1 MNVTILLF
9 LFLSQFTGL
18 ISIGSS
24 YMSPAFAIVPLMILL
39 KRKTCKVFILVSM
52 VITLSAVMGWLDY
65 GGKINILELGSRLLL
80 YSYIPIAIVIYK
92 WLEESKI
99 KSQRELVK
107 VLSSIQIVFIPSLI
121 VCLLETFKRFGV
133 PIENIIVAI
142 KTIMIPGRGTYT
154 TATISGFFP
163 EHGLFPPFIY
173 MISGISFLIL
183 YIRMRNG
190 LKLAKVIKMSCYG
203 WIAMGFL
210 HLSGLGYISI
220 AMALSIILI
229 ILTIKVLTRLK
240 LKKAIFVSIIVA
252 ALCIVLIWNIGI
264 YFEWELIDR
273 LTSILSL
280 IGNANF
286 IVELS
291 GDPSLQFKILPFI
304 LLMNS
309 LSVSVLGLAIGSGS
323 TFYSAKVI
331 DELKSLPTDLVS
343 NVYFISNQENSR
355 FALNSLY
362 ACQIIEVGLI
372 GLIMIYIL
380 IDPGLKFSFVKR
392 MYKLY
397 VHKIFARENSLVLMA
412 VIFLTSSVCSGMG
425 AVPTT
430 YPFTFISLSLLGI
443 IAII

>member
-1 MNVTILLF
+1 
-9 LFLSQFTGL
+9 
-18 ISIGSS
+18 
-24 YMSPAFAIVPLMILL
+24 
-39 KRKTCKVFILVSM
+39 M
-52 VITLSAVMGWLDY
+52 VITLSAVMGWLNY
-65 GGKINILELGSRLLL
+65 GGKINILELGSRLLP

-203 WIAMGFL
+203 WIAMIFAPIRVRLYFNSYGTKYNTNNIDNK
-210 HLSGLGYISI
+210 G
-220 AMALSIILI
+220 ADA
-229 ILTIKVLTRLK
+229 IKI
-240 LKKAIFVSIIVA
+240 KKAIFVSIIVA

-412 VIFLTSSVCSGMG
+412 VIFLTSSVCSEWELCPLRIHLHLFRFHCS
-425 AVPTT
+425 V
-430 YPFTFISLSLLGI
+430 
-443 IAII
+443 